1 LPFVIGEMG
10 VDGLKAGANIVRF
23 KNAQAAV
30 LKDAEF
36 KGNVAVVKTDLF
48 WDLEAEALFKKGWRE
63 NLDEWNKLG
72 SDFPYHYLG
81 SPRTMLR
88 IGRAFGEAMIGLRK
102 Q

>member
-1 LPFVIGEMG
+1 
-10 VDGLKAGANIVRF
+10 
-23 KNAQAAV
+23 